1 MLIILFITHIFLI
14 GFPKANNS
22 SFDNEVIYRN
32 NHLVTCELNNLIFSQ
47 TLFEKEN
54 INCLSNEE
62 VFCASELFKK
72 NEQIMVKDSS
82 ILQVKDPERCKD
94 LYQLGYQYVD
104 TKISVSK
111 TPIVSVVYF
120 GIFLLTIFKSM
131 FKKLSFFKK

>member
-1 MLIILFITHIFLI
+1 
-14 GFPKANNS
+14 
-22 SFDNEVIYRN
+22 
-32 NHLVTCELNNLIFSQ
+32 
-47 TLFEKEN
+47 
-54 INCLSNEE
+54 
-62 VFCASELFKK
+62 
-72 NEQIMVKDSS
+72 MVKDSS

-131 FKKLSFFKK
+131 FKNYLSLKNEWSIV

>member
-1 MLIILFITHIFLI
+1 M
-14 GFPKANNS
+14 K
-22 SFDNEVIYRN
+22 
-32 NHLVTCELNNLIFSQ
+32 
-47 TLFEKEN
+47 
-54 INCLSNEE
+54 

-120 GIFLLTIFKSM
+120 GIFLLTIFKSN
-131 FKKLSFFKK
+131 